1 MNPFGLLVIALGA
14 LVFYIG
20 LDGEKK
26 TSAAKKKA
34 ASVRTK
40 VPGTSLPSGGPP
52 MPAVKG
58 KYTSP
63 ALPGF
68 QVYGGEPGTIN
79 TGIPPAGY
87 TVVGPPPPPVKK
99 RRKLP

>member
-26 TSAAKKKA
+26 TSAAKKQA
-34 ASVRTK
+34 PVRTK

-68 QVYGGEPGTIN
+68 KVYGGQPGTID
-79 TGIPPAGY
+79 TGIPPGGY
-87 TVVGPPPPPVKK
+87 TVAPLPVKK
-99 RRKLP
+99 KRKLP